1 MTFDGFD
8 AAVLIEATPT
18 LAIPLAAD
26 ATEGPTLQDALAA
39 KQDALLP
46 DLWHS
51 RAAGTGSSGL
61 EGSGPLRPLKPDE
74 LLLIAGGNGSEF
86 TVWGP
91 DPWDY
96 WDPSLPNDP
105 DPDGGWGGGG
115 GNPPDPPDDSQDCR
129 DRNALSATEEIKA
142 HPDDGSREHG
152 SVVYRGAD
160 GAVHHSPPIH
170 GTPDGIS
177 REAVLA
183 WMTANGVSMTQVIG
197 FVHNHD
203 AWIYAT
209 SEQAALVNRY
219 PSGNDWNFADWMVG
233 AGAGGTQ
240 GGAGFAMYVIDT
252 SGNLREFEYSTEAYF
267 KSLSQ
272 SDKEGGDGLP
282 GTMHDEGGSCG

>member
-1 MTFDGFD
+1 M
-8 AAVLIEATPT
+8 ASNI
-18 LAIPLAAD
+18 I
-26 ATEGPTLQDALAA
+26 GP
-39 KQDALLP
+39 
-46 DLWHS
+46 
-51 RAAGTGSSGL
+51 
-61 EGSGPLRPLKPDE
+61 GSGYAILRNLTDSE
-74 LLLIAGGNGSEF
+74 QILVMSGSGTTGF

-96 WDPSLPNDP
+96 WDPGLPNDP
-105 DPDGGWGGGG
+105 DPDGGWSGGG

-129 DRNALSATEEIKA
+129 DRNALAATEEIKA

-209 SEQAALVNRY
+209 TEQAALVNRY
-219 PSGNDWNFADWMVG
+219 PSGNDWGFADWMVG
-233 AGAGGTQ
+233 AGAGGGQ

-252 SGNLREFEYSTEAYF
+252 SGNLREFEYSAESYYR
-267 KSLSQ
+267 SLSQ
-272 SDKEGGDGLP
+272 HDKEDGDGLP
-282 GTMHDEGGSCG
+282 GEMHDEGGSCG